1 VTGPFSPVV
10 VLAKSNVVAGRA
22 AARLSGRIR
31 FLPHPRRNSAKPYIS
46 RDPVTGCPV
55 LARFGVTETVKGAR
69 AWFHCGSAAQSEW
82 LARHALQAHQSGT
95 SRVYVVTGDGDD
107 A

>member
-1 VTGPFSPVV
+1 
-10 VLAKSNVVAGRA
+10 
-22 AARLSGRIR
+22 
-31 FLPHPRRNSAKPYIS
+31 
-46 RDPVTGCPV
+46 

-69 AWFHCGSAAQSEW
+69 AWFDCGSAAQSEW